1 MLIRSLFALVV
12 ILLLLTGCLPVTPT
26 PPPVPNVPPIA
37 SIDSLSATTITEGQ
51 TVSFIGNGTDVGGTV
66 VAYSWR
72 SDKDGI
78 LSTSASFSTSSLS
91 VGNHYIYFKV
101 QDNSGDWSNEV
112 YRIVNVLS
120 PGVIKPKVNSFKAV
134 PPVIFA
140 GESTT
145 LTWDVS
151 DAVTV
156 TVAPEIGSVSSVG
169 SRLVSPGT
177 TTEYVLTAINK
188 AGTVTENL
196 RMIVSQEP
204 KKTVELFSIA
214 ADEGYVDRNGMVGP
228 EPKAGITDAGVPM
241 QAFFSFDISMVPAGS
256 RIISASLDLI
266 SFTQYGS
273 PFGLLGAF
281 GVFNNQYGVL
291 ESRDYRL
298 AFTLDALVLAYNTP
312 VKPYDYE
319 QLTQA
324 VQKQVDAKS
333 SRFQICGQFEKF
345 TYYQGRAN
353 YLEFAKGKARLVVN
367 YQ

>member
-1 MLIRSLFALVV
+1 MLVRSLFALVV
-12 ILLLLTGCLPVTPT
+12 ILLMVAGCLPVSPT
-26 PPPVPNVPPIA
+26 PAPVPNMPPVA
-37 SIDSLSATTITEGQ
+37 SIDSLSATTITVGQ
-51 TVSFIGNGTDVGGTV
+51 TVSFMGNGTDVGGTV

-101 QDNSGDWSNEV
+101 QDNRGDWSSEI

-120 PGVIKPKVNSFKAV
+120 PGVIKPKVNSFQAV

-145 LTWDVS
+145 LTWNVS
-151 DAVTV
+151 DAA
-156 TVAPEIGSVSSVG
+156 TVAITPDIGSVPLSG
-169 SRLVSPGT
+169 SRLVSPIM
-177 TTEYVLTAINK
+177 TTEYVLAATNE
-188 AGTVTENL
+188 AGTITEIL

-204 KKTVELFSIA
+204 KKTVELYSIA
-214 ADEGYVDRNGMVGP
+214 VEEGYVNRNGLIGA
-228 EPKAGITDAGVPM
+228 ETKAGITDGGVPM
-241 QAFFSFDISMVPAGS
+241 QAFFSFDISMIPAGS
-256 RIISASLDLI
+256 RIVSASLDLTSYYQI
-266 SFTQYGS
+266 GN

-298 AFTLDALVLAYNTP
+298 AFTLDALVLAYNNP

-319 QLTQA
+319 QLAQA
-324 VQKQVDAKS
+324 IQKQVDARS

-345 TYYQGRAN
+345 SYYQGRAN
-353 YLEFAKGKARLVVN
+353 YIEFNKGTAKLVVN